1 MNVRKD
7 ALLVSFRE
15 DSITRVSRQTLS
27 KISDA
32 LGFDQTQTVHL
43 ALARLRE
50 DVLGPSK
57 TPETPIVGEEYL
69 PLTEEQEA
77 AIRSH
82 APKIGRSWKKLSSK
96 SLF

>member
-1 MNVRKD
+1 MKKD

-27 KISDA
+27 SISDA

-57 TPETPIVGEEYL
+57 KADKPADDEEYP
-69 PLTEEQEA
+69 PLTEEQEV

-82 APKIGRSWKKLSSK
+82 APRIGRGWKKLSSK